1 MTAYSHPGGEDHTPT
16 HQELLQVHNLAVEY
30 KGKGF
35 RAKTFRALTDINI
48 SISQGETL
56 GLVGESGSGKTTLG
70 RAVLGLAPV
79 SHGKIIFEGNDISG
93 APRQQRRSLSRDLQ
107 VVFQDPYTSLNP
119 ALEVGEILA
128 EPLRVQGK
136 SPSEA
141 KTRVREL
148 LDQVGLPSDA
158 EHRLP
163 REFSGGQR
171 QRVAIARAL
180 ALSPKLIVCDE
191 PVSALDL
198 STQAVVLDLFL
209 QIQRDTG
216 VSYLFVSHDLD
227 VVRHISHRVAVM
239 YRGEIVEQGA
249 AEAVT
254 RDPDHPYTQRLLLA
268 SPVPDPD
275 RQEKRRA
282 DRHRLLEIQR
292 SQNEQAGA
300 LA

>member
-1 MTAYSHPGGEDHTPT
+1 MSAADVNTPAAGPD
-16 HQELLQVHNLAVEY
+16 LLTVAGLDVEY
-30 KGKGF
+30 PLKGF
-35 RAKTFRALTDINI
+35 RRKPFRALTDINI
-48 SISQGETL
+48 NIKPGETL

-79 SHGKIIFEGNDISG
+79 TSGTITFEGNDISHASRG
-93 APRQQRRSLSRDLQ
+93 ERRSLGKDLQ

-119 ALEVGEILA
+119 SLQIGDILS
-128 EPLRVQGK
+128 EPLRVQGQEPAVARK
-136 SPSEA
+136 
-141 KTRVREL
+141 RVKEL

-158 EHRLP
+158 LNRLP

-239 YRGEIVEQGA
+239 YHGEIVEQGTS
-249 AEAVT
+249 EQVT
-254 RDPDHPYTQRLLLA
+254 REPRHPYTQRLLLA

-275 RQEKRRA
+275 RQAKRRN
-282 DRHRLLEIQR
+282 DRHELLEAQR
-292 SQNEQAGA
+292 KAEMSGA
-300 LA
+300 TA